1 MMPGFVH
8 VENAMRRLTMLT
20 LLLALAACNREEPA
34 PATAPA
40 VATPKPASGTP
51 HRFAPAIDAGDFAA
65 HVRTLSSDEFEGRAP
80 GSIGEQM
87 TTTYLKDQFERLGLA
102 PGNNGS
108 YFQRVQMIET
118 AALPASTLGIEVGGS
133 ARQLVI
139 GTDVVIGTR
148 TAQANVQ
155 VADSDLVFVGYG
167 VNAPEADWNDYEG
180 IDVKGKTVVV
190 LINDPGFLR
199 GDATLFKGRAMTYYG
214 RWTYKFE
221 EAARQGAAG
230 ALIVHDTGP
239 AAYGWDVV
247 RNSWSGPQ
255 FDLTPADDP
264 EPRLQFQG
272 WLSDAAAKALFESA
286 GQDLATLKLNADARG
301 FKALPLDAKVD
312 VSLES
317 SIAYKA
323 SENVIAVL
331 PGAASAGEAVLYMG
345 HWDHLG
351 KHVGESGDN
360 IYNGAIDNATG
371 VAGVLEIAEAFVA
384 QKPAPARS
392 VIFFLP
398 TLEES
403 GLLGS
408 RYFVAHPTLPLAGI
422 KAVINMDAMHAG
434 GRTANVAVIGSGQ
447 SNLED
452 VLAEAIAPQQRV
464 ISPEATPEK
473 GFYFRS
479 DHFNFARRGVP
490 ALYAKSGNDLR
501 EGGTVG
507 GDTAAQDYTE
517 NRYHKP
523 GDQFDEAWTF
533 AGTIEDLQ
541 ALYAVGQRIAAGE
554 FEPQWRDDSEFKAA
568 GDALRAGAPPNAP
581 PTP

>member
-1 MMPGFVH
+1 
-8 VENAMRRLTMLT
+8 MRRLLI
-20 LLLALAACNREEPA
+20 LLPFALVVACNREQPA
-34 PATAPA
+34 PVAPA
-40 VATPKPASGTP
+40 VATPKSAPGTP
-51 HRFAPAIDAGDFAA
+51 HKFSAAIDATDFAA

-108 YFQRVQMIET
+108 YFQRVQMVET
-118 AALPASTLGIEVGGS
+118 TATPDSTISLDVGG
-133 ARQLVI
+133 ATQQLAI

-148 TAQANVQ
+148 TAQGKVS
-155 VADSDLVFVGYG
+155 VADSELVFVGYG
-167 VNAPEADWNDYEG
+167 VNAPEAAWNDYEG
-180 IDVKGKTVVV
+180 LDVKGKTVVILV
-190 LINDPGFLR
+190 NDPGFLR
-199 GDATLFKGRAMTYYG
+199 GDPALFKGRAMTYYG

-221 EAARQGAAG
+221 EAARQGASG

-247 RNSWSGPQ
+247 KNSWSGPQ

-272 WLSDAAAKALFESA
+272 WLSDAAANALFKAA
-286 GQDLATLKLNADARG
+286 GKDLAVLKLMADTRG
-301 FKALPLDAKVD
+301 FDAVPLEAKVD
-312 VSLES
+312 VALNST
-317 SIAYKA
+317 IAFKG
-323 SENVIAVL
+323 SENVVAVL
-331 PGAASAGEAVLYMG
+331 PGSTNANEAVLFMG

-351 KHVGESGDN
+351 KHVDETGDN

-408 RYFVAHPTLPLAGI
+408 RYFVAHPTMPLAGI
-422 KAVINMDAMHAG
+422 KAVINMDAMDVG
-434 GRTANVAVIGSGQ
+434 GRTANVAVVGHGQ

-452 VLAEAIAPQQRV
+452 VLTEAIAPQQRV
-464 ISPEATPEK
+464 ITPESTPEK
-473 GFYFRS
+473 GYYFRS

-490 ALYAKSGNDLR
+490 ALYAKSGNDRR
-501 EGGTVG
+501 EGGPG
-507 GDTAAQDYTE
+507 AGDAAAQDYTD

-523 GDQFDEAWTF
+523 GDEFDSKWTF
-533 AGTIEDLQ
+533 AGTMEDLQ
-541 ALYAVGQRIAAGE
+541 ALYEVGRRVAAGE
-554 FEPQWRDDSEFKAA
+554 FEPAWRNDSEFKSA
-568 GDALRAGAPPNAP
+568 GEALRADATPVTATPNEP
-581 PTP
+581 

>member
-1 MMPGFVH
+1 MMPGFVP
-8 VENAMRRLTMLT
+8 VENAMRRLLT
-20 LLLALAACNREEPA
+20 LSLLVALAACNREQPA
-34 PATAPA
+34 PAVTPPA
-40 VATPKPASGTP
+40 ATPKPAPGTP
-51 HRFAPAIDAGDFAA
+51 HVFAPAIDAADFAA
-65 HVRTLSSDEFEGRAP
+65 HVRTLASDEFEGRAP

-108 YFQRVQMIET
+108 FFQRVQMVQTT
-118 AALPASTLGIEVGGS
+118 ASPDSTIRLDIGG
-133 ARQLVI
+133 AKQDLVL
-139 GTDVVIGTR
+139 GTDAVLGTR
-148 TAQANVQ
+148 TARNNVK
-155 VADSDLVFVGYG
+155 VDGSELVFVGYG
-167 VNAPEADWNDYEG
+167 VNAPEAGWNDYDG
-180 IDVKGKTVVV
+180 LDVKGKTVVI

-199 GDATLFKGRAMTYYG
+199 GDDSMFKGRAMTYYG

-221 EAARQGAAG
+221 EAARQGAVG
-230 ALIVHDTGP
+230 ALIVHDTEP

-264 EPRLQFQG
+264 EPRLEFQG
-272 WLSDAAAKALFESA
+272 WLSDAAATKLFTAA
-286 GQDLATLKLNADARG
+286 GQDLAALKLKADAPG
-301 FKALPLDAKVD
+301 FKPIALGARAD
-312 VSLES
+312 VALNST
-317 SIAYKA
+317 IAYKG
-323 SENVIAVL
+323 SENVVAVL
-331 PGAASAGEAVLYMG
+331 PGAANAGEAVLYMG

-351 KHVGESGDN
+351 KHAEEPGDN
-360 IYNGAIDNATG
+360 IYNGAIDNGTG

-384 QKPAPARS
+384 QKPPPARS
-392 VIFFLP
+392 VIFFVP

-408 RYFVAHPTLPLAGI
+408 RYFVAHPTMPLAGI
-422 KAVINMDAMHAG
+422 KAVINMDAMNVG

-452 VLAEAIAPQQRV
+452 ALAEAIAPQDRV
-464 ISPEATPEK
+464 ITPESTPEK

-501 EGGTVG
+501 EGGPAA
-507 GDTAAQDYTE
+507 GDALAKDYTD

-523 GDQFDEAWTF
+523 GDQFDAAWKLD
-533 AGTIEDLQ
+533 GLIEDLQ
-541 ALYAVGQRIAAGE
+541 ALYTVGRRVAAGE
-554 FEPQWRDDSEFKAA
+554 FEPAWRADSEFKAA
-568 GDALRAGAPPNAP
+568 GDALRATPPAPAP
-581 PTP
+581 AP